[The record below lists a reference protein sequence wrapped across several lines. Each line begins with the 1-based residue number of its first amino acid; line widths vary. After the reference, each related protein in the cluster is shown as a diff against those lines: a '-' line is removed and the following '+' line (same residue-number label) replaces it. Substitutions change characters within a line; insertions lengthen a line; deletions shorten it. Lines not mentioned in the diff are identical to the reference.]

1 MICTSLQN
9 KTFEQILAILEDP
22 AVEMA
27 EIRLDR
33 CPLTDDQ
40 IEELFS
46 ESDTPLIAT
55 CRIAESASPEEAERR
70 LHLAIEAGAR
80 FADLEI

>member
-9 KTFEQILAILEDP
+9 KTFGQILEILSDP

-27 EIRLDR
+27 EVRLDR
-33 CPLTDDQ
+33 CPLTDDE

-46 ESDTPLIAT
+46 
-55 CRIAESASPEEAERR
+55 
-70 LHLAIEAGAR
+70 
-80 FADLEI
+80 